1 VTAEELVTMCRERGS
16 TFSVEGL
23 DRIDDLKKSEEP
35 PDDSRGESIALVS
48 FPDVELAVDE
58 LLP

>member
-1 VTAEELVTMCRERGS
+1 MCRERGS